1 MQPFW
6 VQFLEFW
13 RPCWGLIFW
22 LMVSPWSKPICQA
35 KSFEVKFFP
44 IESPPPQIEQME
56 DELNAVSRT
65 QKDLELQVKDAKGR
79 MVVAV
84 SDLSTEKKKHVK
96 QQGLHNRLQRDLA
109 DVQNQLQARLP
120 DGKI

>member
-1 MQPFW
+1 MEKNRF
-6 VQFLEFW
+6 VLEHKIGDL
-13 RPCWGLIFW
+13 RR
-22 LMVSPWSKPICQA
+22 Q
-35 KSFEVKFFP
+35 
-44 IESPPPQIEQME
+44 IEPKEEWIAELRAQIEQME

-109 DVQNQLQARLP
+109 DVQNQLQAWLP
-120 DGKI
+120 DGDSQILRS